1 MNFDGDDVK
10 QAIFDI
16 ANEKALGPD
25 GFTNYFFK
33 QSWHYVGLEI
43 VEVVLDFFLD
53 KKVVEAGECYNFV
66 LNSQVWLANGY
77 HTISPHYLL

>member
-1 MNFDGDDVK
+1 MLCMNFDGDDVK

-33 QSWHYVGLEI
+33 QS
-43 VEVVLDFFLD
+43 
-53 KKVVEAGECYNFV
+53 
-66 LNSQVWLANGY
+66 
-77 HTISPHYLL
+77 